1 GHLSHVAAKC
11 GSTSF
16 VEELLQHENVDVNR
30 QNLMKRTPIF
40 NAIENEKIEVVKVLL
55 SREDLDLSVVD
66 SEGHTAKDVAL
77 QTKNEDIINLLLN
90 K

>member
-1 GHLSHVAAKC
+1 M
-11 GSTSF
+11 
-16 VEELLQHENVDVNR
+16 N
-30 QNLMKRTPIF
+30 IF